1 MIAPM
6 HVRRRAISALMVLS
20 ACYSGAGAEDLPA
33 LIEQSK
39 PSLLLI
45 GTFADT
51 DNPRFTFRGTG
62 FVVGDGR
69 LAITNA
75 HVLPPD
81 GEMVVA
87 NRRLVIQSRDAGSG
101 VWRMR
106 GAKVVGSDA
115 THDLVLLRFDGAEMP
130 ALRLAPEGRVREGG
144 AIALM
149 GFPLGGALGFSPVTH
164 RGIVSAITAIALPPP
179 TARTLN
185 PQAIRQ
191 FRDGVFDIIQLD
203 ATAYPGNSGG
213 PVFSIDSGEVLG
225 VVNMVLVKGRKET
238 ALSSPSGI
246 SYAIPAH
253 FARQLIDAE
262 RKD

>member
-1 MIAPM
+1 MMA
-6 HVRRRAISALMVLS
+6 VVRGRRRAFSALVLLS
-20 ACYSGAGAEDLPA
+20 ALCLDTRAADLPA
-33 LIEQSK
+33 LIELSK
-39 PSLLLI
+39 PSLLLV
-45 GTFADT
+45 GTYADT

-69 LAITNA
+69 LAITNT

-81 GEMVVA
+81 GEMVVP
-87 NRRLVIQSRDAGSG
+87 NRRLVVQARDGVSGAWRSRG
-101 VWRMR
+101 V
-106 GAKVVGSDA
+106 KIVGSDA
-115 THDLVLLRFDGAEMP
+115 THDLVLLRFDGAELP
-130 ALRLAPEGRVREGG
+130 ALRLAPEGAAREGG

-179 TARTLN
+179 SARTLN

-191 FRDGVFDIIQLD
+191 LRDGAFDIIQLD

-213 PVFSIDSGEVLG
+213 PVLSIDSGEVLG

-262 RKD
+262 RRN